1 MRAVAVSIRLRL
13 KAEIRQSHPAKRAT
27 PQLAAEAFQKQL
39 QELNVKVS
47 PWKWTC
53 PLVVITALSLGSVVN
68 AQTSSQMGAAQA
80 PPSSALA
87 GRVYH
92 VSPMGNDTA
101 EGSEMQPWKTIQ
113 KAAETLTAGD
123 TVMIAAGVY
132 RERVAA
138 RKSGEA
144 GRPIS
149 YIASAGAVIDGLN
162 APGWNLFDT
171 NHQSYI
177 NISGLKVQNAL
188 PEGSGIHVA
197 RSKHI
202 RVERCHTSETADS
215 GIKVDFSSNV
225 SVLNNEVEKGCQR
238 GGEETISVKR
248 SEYVEVN
255 NNHVHHTK
263 HEGIDVKEGARHVNV
278 IGNYIHHVERQGLYA
293 DAWNKPTFNIRFFN
307 NIVHDSG
314 FGFMLSSERAG
325 LLSDVWFCN
334 NVIYNNA
341 GPGMGVAAWG
351 EEYVT
356 PATAQITKKNLYFVN
371 NTIVNN
377 GKPGSPWGGGMY
389 LETAKV
395 DNLVV
400 KNNILSGN
408 SGAPILSR
416 DGKRPPNAIIMNNLV
431 FGEGN
436 INQPGIGN
444 VTGDPLFVNAAKGDF
459 RLRKG
464 SPSINVA
471 CQTMY
476 LFKTKMGDCA
486 TRSRT

>member
-1 MRAVAVSIRLRL
+1 MKI
-13 KAEIRQSHPAKRAT
+13 SH
-27 PQLAAEAFQKQL
+27 
-39 QELNVKVS
+39 
-47 PWKWTC
+47 WKWIC
-53 PLVVITALSLGSVVN
+53 SMVVVAALSIPSLVK
-68 AQTSSQMGAAQA
+68 AQTAPQMGAAHA
-80 PPSSALA
+80 PPSS
-87 GRVYH
+87 GRVYY
-92 VSPMGNDTA
+92 VSPTGSDTA
-101 EGSEMQPWKTIQ
+101 EGSKTQPWKTIQ
-113 KAAETLTAGD
+113 KAANTLTAGD
-123 TVMIAAGVY
+123 SVMIGAGVY

-149 YIASAGAVIDGLN
+149 YIASSGAVMDGLH
-162 APGWNLFDT
+162 APGYHLFDT
-171 NHQSYI
+171 NEQSYL

-188 PEGSGIHVA
+188 PEGTGIAVRGSRHV
-197 RSKHI
+197 
-202 RVERCHTSETADS
+202 RVERCHTFNTANS
-215 GIKVDFSSNV
+215 GIHVDYSSQV

-238 GGEETISVKR
+238 GGEETVSIKR

-255 NNHVHHTK
+255 YNHVHHTG
-263 HEGIDVKEGARHVNV
+263 HEGIDVKEGARYVDV
-278 IGNYIHHVERQGLYA
+278 IGNYVHHVERQGLYA
-293 DAWNKPTFNIRFFN
+293 DAWDKPTSDIRFFN
-307 NIVHDSG
+307 NIVHDCG

-334 NVIYNNA
+334 NVVYNNA

-356 PATAQITKKNLYFVN
+356 PATAQITKKNLYFIN

-389 LETAKV
+389 LETTKV

-416 DGKRPPNAIIMNNLV
+416 DGKRATNAIIVNNLV

-436 INQPGIGN
+436 TNQPGTGN

-464 SPSINVA
+464 SLAINAGVPDNIPVRDKDGRLRDKNPDIGA
-471 CQTMY
+471 Y
-476 LFKTKMGDCA
+476 EHGVK
-486 TRSRT
+486 S